1 MWKLALFKIAPHTLG
16 RLPVPVLYGL
26 LSLIANLIY
35 TLAPG
40 PRRNVWNNLR
50 HVMPAGTPKSKMRT
64 AARRIFRNVALYYGD
79 LIRMPRM
86 NIDHFVHH
94 RLTFQGFQENLQPAI
109 DAGNGVIL
117 MSGHY
122 GNPELAVQVLIPM
135 GVRLFALTE
144 PVKPP
149 ALSRLING
157 FRSSTGH
164 EFTPVSV
171 GSVKTLM
178 QRLRQGQVVA
188 LMSDRDIQGPRAVLP
203 FCGTQTLMPTGPIE
217 VALRTGAAVVPAFS
231 WRTGRHQLVGSLEKP
246 LELQRTGDLEQD
258 VRAGTLR
265 FLERLER
272 HLRED
277 PSQWLVL
284 EAIWAPLAEP
294 ALETA
299 SAGRG
304 KA

>member
-1 MWKLALFKIAPHTLG
+1 
-16 RLPVPVLYGL
+16 
-26 LSLIANLIY
+26 
-35 TLAPG
+35 
-40 PRRNVWNNLR
+40 
-50 HVMPAGTPKSKMRT
+50 MPAGTPKREMRA

-86 NIDHFVHH
+86 DIDDFIHH
-94 RLTFQGFQENLQPAI
+94 RLIFHGFQDNLQPAI

-135 GVRLFALTE
+135 GIRLFALTE
-144 PVKPP
+144 PVKPL
-149 ALSRLING
+149 ALSRLVNG

-164 EFTPVSV
+164 EFVPVSV

-178 QRLRQGQVVA
+178 QRLRKGQVVA
-188 LMSDRDIQGPRAVLP
+188 LMSDRDIEGPKASLP
-203 FCGTQTLMPTGPIE
+203 FCGTHTMMPTGPIE

-231 WRTGRHQLVGSLEKP
+231 RRTGRHQLVGSLEKP
-246 LELQRTGDLEQD
+246 LELQRTGDLQAD
-258 VRAGTLR
+258 IRVGTLR

-277 PSQWLVL
+277 PGQWLVL
-284 EAIWAPLAEP
+284 ESIWEPPAEP
-294 ALETA
+294 PLETA
-299 SAGRG
+299 SVSKGQA
-304 KA
+304 